1 LHPDISQDAPSVTL
15 SEYESLITREQHR
28 VYGYALRLVGDREE
42 AKDVVQD
49 AMLRMWKHRD
59 RLEVDGAIS
68 WLLRVTHNACID
80 QLRRRKLETQIFHSD
95 ADTDRLGGREW
106 SPAKQTESRDS
117 MKHLRDAISQ
127 LGEPHR
133 SIVLLREVEEFSY
146 EEICGALNLPMSTVK
161 VYLHRAR
168 KKLRKTL
175 EEVMHRELV

>member
-1 LHPDISQDAPSVTL
+1 MTL
-15 SEYESLITREQHR
+15 SEYESLITRNQNR
-28 VYGYALRLVGDREE
+28 VYGYALRLIGDRDQ

-80 QLRRRKLETQIFHSD
+80 QLRRRQLETKIFHGD
-95 ADTDRLGGREW
+95 VETDQLGTGEW
-106 SPAKQTESRDS
+106 SPARVTESRD
-117 MKHLRDAISQ
+117 MMDNLKQAIDT

-133 SIVLLREVEEFSY
+133 SIVLLREVEDFSY
-146 EEICGALNLPMSTVK
+146 EEICGALDLPMSTVK

-168 KKLRKTL
+168 RRLRKTL
-175 EEVMHRELV
+175 EEVMQRELV

>member
-1 LHPDISQDAPSVTL
+1 LHPDISKDAPSVTL
-15 SEYESLITREQHR
+15 PEYETLITRQQHR
-28 VYGYALRLVGDREE
+28 VYGYALRLVGDREQ
-42 AKDVVQD
+42 AKDIVQD
-49 AMLRMWKHRD
+49 AMLRMWKHRE

-80 QLRRRKLETQIFHSD
+80 QLRRRKLETRIFHGD
-95 ADTDRLGGREW
+95 AETEQLGSRDW
-106 SPAKQTESRDS
+106 SPAKETESRDM
-117 MKHLRDAISQ
+117 MKNLNQAIST

-133 SIVLLREVEEFSY
+133 SIVLLREVEDFSY

-168 KKLRKTL
+168 KRLRKTL